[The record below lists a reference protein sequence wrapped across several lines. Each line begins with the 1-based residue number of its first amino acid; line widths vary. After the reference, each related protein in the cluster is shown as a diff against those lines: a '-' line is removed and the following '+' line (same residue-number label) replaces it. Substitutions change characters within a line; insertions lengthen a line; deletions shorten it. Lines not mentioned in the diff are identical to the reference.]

1 MALRRDPQLLAL
13 RLVQVFVGLVLAL
26 ALFVALVVPYH
37 ATDAL
42 VYGQL
47 SRAIGDQGGF
57 LVDWVNY
64 PAYSRPL
71 FYVPQGW
78 LWWAVGWQEWLGRL
92 WSLAFFVLL
101 LWALFR
107 LACDRSLPR
116 ITPWLALLVL
126 LASPDAVTQAIG
138 GQTDI
143 PVAALIATAAV
154 LLWRRPPAARTAV
167 LIALAVAGAVLAKST
182 SLPALVGLALACFI
196 GDRAGLRDRL
206 RFGLLPIVAGTVLAL
221 VYGVVMAR
229 HFGLSLDSFLGGE
242 VGGPQAPPTATA
254 SLSLP
259 AGLGDPVATS
269 APVQRVINGLTDFF
283 SSNRDSILLRAEWL
297 GPYLRL
303 LVQFGLVYAIVRVTG
318 LRHRPSAIVAFVLA
332 VLGYVLGPKL
342 LTGGDLAFDD
352 SVGSIALTILALVPL
367 AAVAWCP
374 PEQVVGRALLGR
386 LLLLGLLPLLA
397 WGVFGIIGD
406 TRTLSPS
413 WPAMFLLCAIPLAM
427 GVAGL
432 ATRSAVVA
440 ALAVVV
446 IALMGVL
453 DLRNFDGLGVRPDGS
468 VNATRALREL
478 TPDTWLDPN
487 AARVAADPQ
496 LGGMVDAVRASLPPD
511 GRLASNDGRM
521 IYYAPNRADVGA
533 APSSCAVLGDAD
545 VLALILNGAEP
556 FDPTSLDCLEPVSVV
571 PGSYGVW
578 RVTR

>member
-1 MALRRDPQLLAL
+1 VALRRDPQLLAL
-13 RLVQVFVGLVLAL
+13 RLVQVVLGLVVLL

-47 SRAIGDQGGF
+47 SRAIGEQGGF

-78 LWWAVGWQEWLGRL
+78 LWWLVGWQEWLGRL
-92 WSLAFFVLL
+92 YSLAFFVLL

-107 LACDRSLPR
+107 LAADRSLPR
-116 ITPWLALLVL
+116 ITPWLTLLVL
-126 LASPDAVTQAIG
+126 LACPDAVVQAIA
-138 GQTDI
+138 GQTDV

-154 LLWRRPPAARTAV
+154 LLWRWPATLRTAV
-167 LIALAVAGAVLAKST
+167 LIVIVAAAAVLAKAT
-182 SLPALVGLALACFI
+182 ALPALAGLALACFV

-206 RFGLLPIVAGTVLAL
+206 RYGLAPLVGGTVLAL
-221 VYGVVMAR
+221 IYGVVLSR

-242 VGGPQAPPTATA
+242 VGGAAPPTATA
-254 SLSLP
+254 SLTLP
-259 AGLGDPVATS
+259 HGLTFASNGTVD
-269 APVQRVINGLTDFF
+269 RVTNGLRDFF
-283 SSNRDSILLRAEWL
+283 SGNRDSILLRAEWL

-303 LVQFGLVYAIVRVTG
+303 VVQFGLVYAIARVIG
-318 LRHRPSAIVAFVLA
+318 LRHRIAAWAALALAI
-332 VLGYVLGPKL
+332 LGYVLGPKL
-342 LTGGDLAFDD
+342 LAGGDLAFDD
-352 SVGSIALTILALVPL
+352 SVGSVALTILALAPL

-374 PEQVVGRALLGR
+374 PEQVASRALLGR
-386 LLLLGLLPLLA
+386 LLLLGLLPLAA

-406 TRTLSPS
+406 TRTLSPT
-413 WPAMFLLCAIPLAM
+413 WPAMFVLCAVPLAM
-427 GVAGL
+427 GVAAL
-432 ATRSAVVA
+432 AARSAWLAAAAVLVV
-440 ALAVVV
+440 L
-446 IALMGVL
+446 LMGVL
-453 DLRNFDGLGVRPDGS
+453 DLRNFDGLGVRTDGS
-468 VNATRALREL
+468 VNAARALADL
-478 TPDTWLDPN
+478 TPSTWLHPN

-496 LGGMVDAVRASLPPD
+496 LGGMVDAIDASLPPD

-521 IYYAPNRADVGA
+521 IYYAPDRADIAGM
-533 APSSCAVLGDAD
+533 PTSCADLGDDD

-556 FDPTSLDCLEPVSVV
+556 FDASQLDCLKPVAVV